1 MARIVLDSNVI
12 IYSSQKKLDL
22 KNLPTEYDE
31 IFISSVSFMD
41 VLGFNFPEQ
50 EAEKSLIEFIDSF
63 IVIDTNFEIRKKV
76 IEYRKQKKI
85 KLPDAIILASA
96 AIMKADLFT
105 YNVDDFKNIDDQV
118 KLFNLPIEL

>member
-63 IVIDTNFEIRKKV
+63 IVIDTNFASRKK
-76 IEYRKQKKI
+76 
-85 KLPDAIILASA
+85 
-96 AIMKADLFT
+96 
-105 YNVDDFKNIDDQV
+105 
-118 KLFNLPIEL
+118 